1 MDVSSG
7 SDRTDIGWIEW
18 FCDLDGHEFLI
29 EIDEDYIVDNFNL
42 YGLKPMIKHYD
53 QALEMI
59 LSKEAPD
66 SEDFNNAE
74 YLTVY
79 ESAMDL
85 YGLIHARYITS
96 PKGLAIMRE
105 KYLMG
110 TFGNCPRVKCKRQYA
125 LPIGTSHKLNESR
138 VKVFC
143 PRCQEIYTPK
153 YGSIDID
160 GAYFGPGFPFALMQA
175 FPELML
181 DDGPEQFIPQLY
193 GFKIFGMRGSHYEY
207 KYDND
212 GNFLN
217 QKEVIEILNNKR
229 TDAYDR

>member
-1 MDVSSG
+1 MDVSSE
-7 SDRTDIGWIEW
+7 SERSDIGWIEW

-42 YGLKPMIKHYD
+42 YGLRPLIKHYD

-59 LSKEAPD
+59 LSKEAPG

-96 PKGLAIMRE
+96 PKGLAITRE

-110 TFGNCPRVKCKRQYA
+110 TFGNCPRVKCKRHYV
-125 LPIGTSHKLNESR
+125 LPIGTSNKLNESR
-138 VKVFC
+138 VKVF
-143 PRCQEIYTPK
+143 
-153 YGSIDID
+153 
-160 GAYFGPGFPFALMQA
+160 
-175 FPELML
+175 
-181 DDGPEQFIPQLY
+181 
-193 GFKIFGMRGSHYEY
+193 
-207 KYDND
+207 
-212 GNFLN
+212 
-217 QKEVIEILNNKR
+217 
-229 TDAYDR
+229 